1 MISLSV
7 CRNRSHLGD
16 LVTPSEVD
24 NQWIG
29 SAGVCS
35 LASLFAPQGSQ
46 DRGLVQQ
53 DQLSC
58 WDLAIPLELES
69 CGMLAL
75 DVVEGGQSRI
85 DRRVS

>member
-29 SAGVCS
+29 SAGV
-35 LASLFAPQGSQ
+35 
-46 DRGLVQQ
+46 
-53 DQLSC
+53 